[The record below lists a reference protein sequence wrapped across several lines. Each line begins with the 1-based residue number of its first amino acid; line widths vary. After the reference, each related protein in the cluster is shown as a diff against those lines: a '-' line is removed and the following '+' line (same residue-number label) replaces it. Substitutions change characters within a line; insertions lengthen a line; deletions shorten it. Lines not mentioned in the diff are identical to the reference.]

1 MNIEFKGLE
10 DVLATLDS
18 IDDTAKA
25 EKALVKACAL
35 VERAAKQKA
44 PKGDGDLR
52 RSITSR
58 VENLVGEVYTPLEYA
73 PYVEY
78 GTGIYAEDGKGRQNV
93 PWVYVEGS
101 TKKPTSS
108 KSYTL
113 EEAQE
118 TVQYLREK
126 GLEAYYTY
134 GREPQPYMRPALYE
148 NEEEILR
155 IIKEGLLN
163 D

>member
-1 MNIEFKGLE
+1 MNIEFRGLE
-10 DVLATLDS
+10 EVLATIDS
-18 IDDTAKA
+18 IGDEAKA
-25 EKALVKACAL
+25 EKALAKACAL
-35 VERAAKQKA
+35 VERAAKEKA
-44 PKGDGDLR
+44 PKGEGDLR
-52 RSITSR
+52 RSITSK

-73 PYVEY
+73 PYVEF

-101 TKKPTSS
+101 TRKSTSS

-134 GREPQPYMRPALYE
+134 GKEPHPYMRPALYE
-148 NEEEILR
+148 NEEEIKR
-155 IIKEGLLN
+155 IIKEGLLS